1 MTNENS
7 RKIKLL
13 KLWELLK
20 SETDEKNPMDT
31 KTIIKR
37 LGDQGIQVD
46 RKILYADIDLL
57 NKYGFEVLKDR
68 SRSNKYYVVE
78 RSFDPH
84 EVRILMDAVQSA
96 GFITEKKTDE
106 LLTKVSALAGS
117 NMGELLKSN
126 ITKYSAVKSTNEM
139 IYYSVDTIVRAR
151 QENKKIGF
159 FYFDYNENRERVY
172 RKDKKW
178 YIVNPVA
185 TFIDDNQY
193 YLVCYDDK
201 HKTLTQYRVDRME
214 SVSML
219 EEEITPNE
227 KAEKASLAEHKRQL
241 FSMFGGKVERVTFEI
256 SKNLI
261 DMVLDRFGERVK
273 ISGRDDHA
281 LCVVEVQV
289 SPMFIAW
296 CCSYGA
302 QLKVTQPKNVV
313 AQIKDHVELMKELYK

>member
-20 SETDEKNPMDT
+20 SETDEGNPMDT

-37 LGDQGIQVD
+37 LGEEGIQVD
-46 RKILYADIDLL
+46 RKILYADIELL

-68 SRSNKYYVVE
+68 SRSNRYYVVD

-84 EVRILMDAVQSA
+84 EVRILMDAVHSA
-96 GFITEKKTDE
+96 GFITDKKTDE
-106 LLTKVSALAGS
+106 LITKISALAGS
-117 NMGELLKSN
+117 KMGKLLKGN
-126 ITKYSAVKSTNEM
+126 ITKSSTVKSTNEL
-139 IYYSVDTIVRAR
+139 IYYSIDTIVRAI
-151 QENKKIGF
+151 QDNKKIGF

-178 YIVNPVA
+178 YVVNPVT
-185 TFIDDNQY
+185 TFIDNNQY

-201 HKTLTQYRVDRME
+201 HKDLTQYRVDRME
-214 SVSML
+214 AVAML
-219 EEEITPNE
+219 EQDVTPNE
-227 KAEKASLAEHKRQL
+227 KAEKSSLAEHKRQL
-241 FSMFGGKVERVTFEI
+241 FSMYGGKVERVTFEI

-273 ISGRDDHA
+273 ISVKGDKVA
-281 LCVVEVQV
+281 CVVEVQV

-302 QLKVTQPKNVV
+302 QLKITQPKNVV
-313 AQIKDHVELMKELYK
+313 AQIKDHIEQMKELYK

>member
-1 MTNENS
+1 MVNENS

-20 SETDEKNPMDT
+20 SETDENNPMDT

-37 LGDQGIQVD
+37 LGDEGIQVD

-68 SRSNKYYVVE
+68 SRSNKYYVVD
-78 RSFDPH
+78 RNFDPH
-84 EVRILMDAVQSA
+84 EVRILMDAVHSA

-106 LLTKVSALAGS
+106 LITKVSALAGS
-117 NMGELLKSN
+117 KMGEMLKGN
-126 ITKYSAVKSTNEM
+126 ITKYSTVKSTNEL
-139 IYYSVDTIVRAR
+139 IYYSIDTIVRAK

-159 FYFDYNENRERVY
+159 YYFDYNENRERVY

-201 HKTLTQYRVDRME
+201 HKTLNQYRVDRME
-214 SVSML
+214 SVAML
-219 EEEITPNE
+219 NEDITPNE

-241 FSMFGGKVERVTFEI
+241 FSMYGGKVERVTFEI

-273 ISGRDDHA
+273 INAREDKA
-281 LCVVEVQV
+281 ICVVEVQV

-302 QLKVTQPKNVV
+302 QLRVTQPKNVV
-313 AQIKDHVELMKELYK
+313 SQIKDHIELIKELYQ